1 MIRLFLF
8 ISLTFKLVFVL
19 SQCVIDTNY
28 TVPGI
33 YPDPLPDGFVGQAY
47 SEDITFIMPLD
58 TMGAVIQNF
67 EIVSIGLPVGLN
79 WVCNNSINN
88 CNYNPQNNQYGCIN
102 VFGTPLLVGQYDVN
116 VSVLVDVV
124 SSGQNIDNIPID
136 FPITLNINNPSLGN
150 S

>member
-79 WVCNNSINN
+79 WVCNNSINK
-88 CNYNPQNNQYGCIN
+88 CNFNP
-102 VFGTPLLVGQYDVN
+102 
-116 VSVLVDVV
+116 
-124 SSGQNIDNIPID
+124 
-136 FPITLNINNPSLGN
+136 LNYQATFIYFL
-150 S
+150 